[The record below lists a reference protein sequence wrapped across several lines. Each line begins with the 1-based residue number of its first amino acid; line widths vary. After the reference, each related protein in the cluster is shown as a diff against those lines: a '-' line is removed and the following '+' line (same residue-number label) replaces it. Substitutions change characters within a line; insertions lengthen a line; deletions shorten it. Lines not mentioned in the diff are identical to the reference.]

1 MARPRTRM
9 IGARGRG
16 LPSNCFFFARR
27 LFFAR
32 RVDLYFSF
40 PVSIF
45 SCPASIFFARHLLVF
60 ARRLSTA
67 GLSSGN
73 TSRVRNLFFV
83 ARRSSTAS
91 ASSENTSRLR
101 NLFFC
106 PAALHSKP
114 SPVNLSLEN
123 TSRFI
128 RPPASLQF
136 MSYMFCLRNVN
147 TISQFSPP
155 VVSTHSLRKLNRSH
169 TSLSFRPIGRASH
182 CALSMHDGRVPGS
195 PHLCVIRPHSR
206 CEAWV
211 LNMMKPVGVL
221 GTGHV
226 QSS

>member
-1 MARPRTRM
+1 MLDSIFWSGGLSHQASSDYAKIPVGTGITAASASLVAPCRAASLARPRTRM

-16 LPSNCFFFARR
+16 LPSNCFF
-27 LFFAR
+27 LPGVYFFAR

-101 NLFFC
+101 NLFFL
-106 PAALHSKP
+106 PGGPSQQALPSESFLGKYQSLHS
-114 SPVNLSLEN
+114 
-123 TSRFI
+123 
-128 RPPASLQF
+128 
-136 MSYMFCLRNVN
+136 
-147 TISQFSPP
+147 
-155 VVSTHSLRKLNRSH
+155 ST
-169 TSLSFRPIGRASH
+169 
-182 CALSMHDGRVPGS
+182 
-195 PHLCVIRPHSR
+195 CVIAVH
-206 CEAWV
+206 V
-211 LNMMKPVGVL
+211 LHVL
-221 GTGHV
+221 PA
-226 QSS
+226 

>member
-1 MARPRTRM
+1 M
-9 IGARGRG
+9 I
-16 LPSNCFFFARR
+16 LPGGCPQQAYRR
-27 LFFAR
+27 EIPIGSGI
-32 RVDLYFSF
+32 YFLLPGGPPQQVLLRKT
-40 PVSIF
+40 PV
-45 SCPASIFFARHLLVF
+45 
-60 ARRLSTA
+60 
-67 GLSSGN
+67 GSGIY
-73 TSRVRNLFFV
+73 
-83 ARRSSTAS
+83 
-91 ASSENTSRLR
+91 
-101 NLFFC
+101 FFC

-114 SPVNLSLEN
+114 SPMNLSLEN

-147 TISQFSPP
+147 TLSQFSPP
-155 VVSTHSLRKLNRSH
+155 VVTTHSLRKLNRSH
-169 TSLSFRPIGRASH
+169 TRLNFRLIGRASH